1 MTWTVTISGSGGTGD
16 DIRDDAQAALDS
28 IDGAA
33 TGSVSGTDG
42 GGNAFSFA
50 LSRTVVADDG
60 DKDAPGGIV
69 EDDD

>member
-1 MTWTVTISGSGGTGD
+1 MTWTVTITGAASTSD
-16 DIRDDAQAALDS
+16 EIRGDVQAAIDS

-33 TGSVSGTDG
+33 SGSVSGTDG

-50 LSRTVVADDG
+50 LSRTVVDDDG
-60 DKDAPGGIV
+60 DKDAPGAVI